1 MVVRMKHEYPVR
13 LSVDELRQELEAYLE
28 YRRGRV
34 EEPTIGMDRSH
45 IGQFLGWL
53 ETGRTS
59 RDIDEL
65 MREYM
70 PGGES
75 PDE

>member
-1 MVVRMKHEYPVR
+1 MHGDYPPR
-13 LSVDELRQELEAYLE
+13 LSVAELRQEFEAYQE

-34 EEPTIGMDRSH
+34 EEPTIIADRTH

-53 ETGRTS
+53 ETGRTR
-59 RDIDEL
+59 RDIDDL

-70 PGGES
+70 PSGES
-75 PDE
+75 PEA